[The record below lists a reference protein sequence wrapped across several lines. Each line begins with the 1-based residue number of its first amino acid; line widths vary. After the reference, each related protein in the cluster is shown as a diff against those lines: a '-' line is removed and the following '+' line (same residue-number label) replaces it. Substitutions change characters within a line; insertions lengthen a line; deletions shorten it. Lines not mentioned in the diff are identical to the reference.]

1 MNSFIA
7 SGSRNSLG
15 IGIASAIVSV
25 SAVRKSGLQTNKR
38 LKGRDPPKTKL
49 ITYPEI
55 GRRSITGSA
64 LR

>member
-7 SGSRNSLG
+7 SGSRDSLG
-15 IGIASAIVSV
+15 VGIASVIV
-25 SAVRKSGLQTNKR
+25 SAVRKSGLHTNKR
-38 LKGRDPPKTKL
+38 LKGRDPPKAKL